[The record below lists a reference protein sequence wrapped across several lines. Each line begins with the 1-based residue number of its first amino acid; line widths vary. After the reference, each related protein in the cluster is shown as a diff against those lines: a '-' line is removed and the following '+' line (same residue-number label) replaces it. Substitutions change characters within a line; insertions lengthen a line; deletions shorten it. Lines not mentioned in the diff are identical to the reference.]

1 MYLPSSQLPHVAAC
15 FLQVATPD
23 TLWMV
28 CVADQDAHALPPLL
42 ATCREQGL
50 RVFGGIFPALLHD
63 GVRHDSGLVA
73 IPMPAAS
80 QVVSGRS
87 GQPRWAWQ
95 QSLPDVADKRNR
107 SVIILTDCM
116 APNISGLLEEVYD
129 HFGNAASY
137 VGGGAGFHDLRR
149 SPCIFTDQGLLP
161 DAAVVALTP
170 EKTSVGARHGWQ
182 RMSGPFVAS
191 RTEGNVIH
199 EINWEPAGEFYRR
212 QVAALNPAL
221 SGRPV
226 FPDVAAAY
234 PLTIAKEGGE
244 DVVRDPIRIDEA
256 GRLVVLSDVQENAV
270 MYLGFAEPA
279 AVLAAAGHAVADLAV
294 EGDIS
299 RCILFDC
306 YSRSLML
313 GADFARELQIAGETL
328 SPMTAVKP
336 DGVLA
341 MGEIA
346 SNGKGNLEFY
356 NKTFVVAATTH

>member
-1 MYLPSSQLPHVAAC
+1 M
-15 FLQVATPD
+15 
-23 TLWMV
+23 
-28 CVADQDAHALPPLL
+28 
-42 ATCREQGL
+42 
-50 RVFGGIFPALLHD
+50 FGGIFPALIHD
-63 GVRHDSGLVA
+63 GIRHDSGLVA
-73 IPMPAAS
+73 IPLPAGS
-80 QVVSGRS
+80 QVVSGHTS
-87 GQPRWAWQ
+87 
-95 QSLPDVADKRNR
+95 QSRCDWLRGLPAVVEARDS

-116 APNISGLLEEVYD
+116 APNISGLLEQVYD

-149 SPCIFTDQGLLP
+149 APCIFTEQGLLP

-170 EKTSVGARHGWQ
+170 ETTSVGARHGWQ

-191 RTEGNVIH
+191 RTEGNIIH
-199 EINWEPAGEFYRR
+199 ELNWEPAGEFYRR

-221 SGRPV
+221 TGLPI

-244 DVVRDPIRIDEA
+244 DVVRDPIRIDDA

-270 MYLGFAEPA
+270 MYLGFAEPD
-279 AVLAAAGHAVADLAV
+279 AVVAAAGRAVADLTV
-294 EGDIS
+294 EGAIS
-299 RCILFDC
+299 RCVIFDC
-306 YSRSLML
+306 YSRSMML
-313 GADFARELQIAGETL
+313 GADFTRELQFAGGQL
-328 SPMTAVKP
+328 SSLTAVKP

-356 NKTFVVAATTH
+356 NKTFVVAATAG

>member
-1 MYLPSSQLPHVAAC
+1 MYFASAQLPHLTARFQQLAP
-15 FLQVATPD
+15 QD
-23 TLWMV
+23 TLWML
-28 CVADQDAHALPPLL
+28 CVADQEATPLPGLL
-42 ATCREQGL
+42 ASFREQGL
-50 RVFGGIFPALLHD
+50 RVFGGIFPALIHD
-63 GVRHDSGLVA
+63 GVRHDTGLVA
-73 IPMPAAS
+73 IPLPADS
-80 QVVSGRS
+80 RVVAGLT

-95 QSLPDVADKRNR
+95 NDLPDAADDRHG

-116 APNISGLLEEVYD
+116 APNISGLLEQVYD

-137 VGGGAGFHDLRR
+137 VGGGAGFQDLRR
-149 SPCIFTDQGLLP
+149 EPCIFTEQGLLP
-161 DAAVVALTP
+161 HAAVVALTP
-170 EKTSVGARHGWQ
+170 EQTSVGARHGWK
-182 RMSGPFVAS
+182 RMSEPFVAS

-199 EINWEPAGEFYRR
+199 ELNWEPAGEYYRR

-221 SGRPV
+221 AGRPV

-256 GRLVVLSDVQENAV
+256 GRLVVLSDVPENAV
-270 MYLGFAEPA
+270 MYLGFAERD
-279 AVLAAAGHAVADLAV
+279 AVLAAAGRAVTDLAV
-294 EGDIS
+294 KGDIS

-313 GADFARELQIAGETL
+313 GADFSRELQIAGGKL
-328 SPMTAVKP
+328 SALTAVKAE
-336 DGVLA
+336 GVLA

-356 NKTFVVAATTH
+356 NKTFVVAAAAR